1 MKKICDF
8 TPIYTFADG
17 TSFDFFGDD
26 EPQPTGYPEGEG
38 PRILI
43 AEDNPSNYRLV
54 EVLLRNSYRIA
65 HAWNGTQAVDLFRAE
80 GADLILMD
88 LSMPVMDGYEAFH
101 QIRHMDDK
109 VPIIALTAFAFDS
122 DRQRAIDTGFDG
134 FLAKPIS
141 AAKLRESISQI
152 LQR

>member
-1 MKKICDF
+1 MKNFRDF
-8 TPIYTFADG
+8 TPLYTFADG
-17 TSFDFFGDD
+17 TSFEFFGGS
-26 EPQPTGYPEGEG
+26 EPQPTGYAEGEG

-54 EVLLRNSYRIA
+54 EVLLRKSYRMA
-65 HAWNGTQAVDLFRAE
+65 HAWNGTQAVDLFRTE

-88 LSMPVMDGYEAFH
+88 LSMPVMDGYEAFR
-101 QIRHMDDK
+101 QIRHLDSK

-122 DRQRAIDTGFDG
+122 DRQRVIDTGFDG

-141 AAKLRESISQI
+141 AAKLRESISQF
-152 LQR
+152 LPL